1 MIGLPLGLLLP
12 PILAPRCCSGRSSR
26 RRPRCRLCP
35 VAGCCQLVPGG
46 SGGPPSG
53 GRPPRGRRARGRGG
67 AAGVAGGGAAATL

>member
-35 VAGCCQLVPGG
+35 VAGAG
-46 SGGPPSG
+46 SLDSK
-53 GRPPRGRRARGRGG
+53 
-67 AAGVAGGGAAATL
+67 AGSL